1 MTPQIPNSADT
12 RLNLSAGL
20 ASVIVAIVLVAL
32 KLWAFSATQ
41 SLSVAASLADSAL
54 DFMVSLGAL
63 AAIYY
68 AARPADEDH
77 AFGHTSAE
85 DLAALG
91 QSVFILI
98 SGGVIGWA
106 AVRRL
111 LSDTPVTLMSEGR
124 GMVVMAAS
132 IALTLALVL
141 WQRYVARRT
150 GSRVVAADSL
160 HYLGDLLPA
169 SGVLLSLWAS
179 SRFGLPYIDSVV
191 ALGAAVLLVIGSL
204 RIGKGAWDALMDR
217 SASPALIARIEAI
230 AKSHPGVHGYHDLR
244 TRQAGSTVFVNLHV
258 ELDGNQSLNDAHA
271 ISAGL
276 KHAIRQAY
284 PQCDVIIHQDPV
296 RDETPVP

>member
-1 MTPQIPNSADT
+1 MTPETSNT
-12 RLNLSAGL
+12 RLNLSAGI
-20 ASVIVAIVLVAL
+20 ASVIVAICLVIL
-32 KLWAFSATQ
+32 KLWAFSETHA
-41 SLSVAASLADSAL
+41 LSVAASLTDSAL

-68 AARPADEDH
+68 AARPADDDH
-77 AFGHTSAE
+77 TFGHTSAE

-106 AVRRL
+106 AIRRL
-111 LSDTPVTLMSEGR
+111 LSDAPVTLMSEGR
-124 GMVVMAAS
+124 GMIVMAVS

-141 WQRYVARRT
+141 WQRHVARQT

-169 SGVLLSLWAS
+169 AGALLSLWAS
-179 SRFGLPYIDSVV
+179 AKFGLPYIDSVV
-191 ALGAAVLLVIGSL
+191 ALGAAALLAIGAL

-217 SASPALIARIEAI
+217 AADPALIAGIEAI
-230 AKSHPGVHGYHDLR
+230 AKAHPGVHGYHDLR

-258 ELDGNQSLNDAHA
+258 ELDGNQSLNDAHS

-296 RDETPVP
+296 R

>member
-1 MTPQIPNSADT
+1 MNQQTINRANT
-12 RLNLSAGL
+12 RLNISAGM
-20 ASVIVAIVLVAL
+20 ASIVVAILLVAL

-68 AARPADEDH
+68 AARPADDDH

-111 LSDTPVTLMSEGR
+111 LSDAPTTLMSEGR
-124 GMVVMAAS
+124 GMIVMAAS
-132 IALTLALVL
+132 IILTMALIL
-141 WQRYVARRT
+141 WQRRVARIT

-169 SGVLLSLWAS
+169 AGALLSLWAS
-179 SRFGLPYIDSVV
+179 KQFNLPYIDSVV
-191 ALGAAVLLVIGSL
+191 ALGAAALLIIGAL

-217 SASPALIARIEAI
+217 AADPALIAEIRAI
-230 AKSHPGVHGYHDLR
+230 AREHKGVHGFHDLR
-244 TRQAGSTVFVNLHV
+244 TRQSGSTVFINLHV
-258 ELDGNQSLNDAHA
+258 ELDGAQSLNDAHA
-271 ISAGL
+271 ISASL
-276 KHAIRQAY
+276 KHEIRQAY
-284 PQCDVIIHQDPV
+284 PHADVIIHQDPV
-296 RDETPVP
+296 R

>member
-1 MTPQIPNSADT
+1 MKPQTINRSNT
-12 RLNLSAGL
+12 RLNISAGL
-20 ASVIVAIVLVAL
+20 ASIIVAILLVVL

-68 AARPADEDH
+68 AARPADDDH
-77 AFGHTSAE
+77 TFGHTSAE

-111 LSDTPVTLMSEGR
+111 LSDAPTTLMSEGR

-132 IALTLALVL
+132 IVLTLALVL
-141 WQRYVARRT
+141 WQRHVARVT

-169 SGVLLSLWAS
+169 AGALLSLWAS
-179 SRFGLPYIDSVV
+179 SQFGLPYIDSVV
-191 ALGAAVLLVIGSL
+191 ALGAAVLLIIGAL

-217 SASPALIARIEAI
+217 AADPALIAGIEAI
-230 AKSHPGVHGYHDLR
+230 ARDHKGVHGFHDLR
-244 TRQAGSTVFVNLHV
+244 TRQSGSTVFVNLHV
-258 ELDGNQSLNDAHA
+258 ELDGTQTLNDAHT
-271 ISAGL
+271 ISANL

-296 RDETPVP
+296 R

>member
-1 MTPQIPNSADT
+1 MTQHPPETPHT

-20 ASVIVAIVLVAL
+20 ASVGVAILLVIL
-32 KLWAFSATQ
+32 KLWAYSETQ

-68 AARPADEDH
+68 ASRPADEDH

-106 AVRRL
+106 AIRRL
-111 LSDTPVTLMSEGR
+111 LSDSPVPLMSER
-124 GMVVMAAS
+124 HGMIVMAVS

-169 SGVLLSLWAS
+169 GGALLSLWAS

-191 ALGAAVLLVIGSL
+191 ALAAAVVLIIGAL

-217 SASPALIARIEAI
+217 SANPALIAGIEAI
-230 AKSHPGVHGYHDLR
+230 AQDFPGVHGYHDLR
-244 TRQAGSTVFVNLHV
+244 TRQAGSTVFVNLHI
-258 ELDGNQSLNDAHA
+258 ELDGEQSLNEAHG

-296 RDETPVP
+296 R

>member
-1 MTPQIPNSADT
+1 MIQQTLNTTNT
-12 RLNLSAGL
+12 RLNISAGV

-32 KLWAFSATQ
+32 KVWAFSATH
-41 SLSVAASLADSAL
+41 SLSVAASLTDSAL
-54 DFMVSLGAL
+54 DFIVSLGAL

-68 AARPADEDH
+68 AARPADDDH

-91 QSVFILI
+91 QSVFILV
-98 SGGVIGWA
+98 SGGVIAWA
-106 AVRRL
+106 AIRRL
-111 LSDTPVTLMSEGR
+111 LSDTPVSLMSEGR

-132 IALTLALVL
+132 IVLTMALIL

-150 GSRVVAADSL
+150 GSRVVTADSL

-169 SGVLLSLWAS
+169 GGAIVSLWAS
-179 SRFGLPYIDSVV
+179 AQFNLPHIDSVV
-191 ALGAAVLLVIGSL
+191 ALGAAALLVIGAL

-217 SASPALIARIEAI
+217 SANPALIAKIEAI
-230 AKSHPGVHGYHDLR
+230 AAEHPGVHGFHDLR
-244 TRQAGSTVFVNLHV
+244 TRQSGSTIFVNLHV
-258 ELDGNQSLNDAHA
+258 ELDGNQTLNEAHS
-271 ISAGL
+271 ISADL

-296 RDETPVP
+296 R

>member
-1 MTPQIPNSADT
+1 MIQQTLNTTNT
-12 RLNLSAGL
+12 RLNISAGV
-20 ASVIVAIVLVAL
+20 ASVIVAIVMVAL
-32 KLWAFSATQ
+32 KVWAFSATH
-41 SLSVAASLADSAL
+41 SLSVAASLTDSAL
-54 DFMVSLGAL
+54 DFIVSLGAL

-68 AARPADEDH
+68 AARPADDDH

-98 SGGVIGWA
+98 SGGVIAWA
-106 AVRRL
+106 AIRRL
-111 LSDTPVTLMSEGR
+111 LSDTPVSLMSEGR

-132 IALTLALVL
+132 IVLTMALIL

-150 GSRVVAADSL
+150 GSRVVTADSL

-169 SGVLLSLWAS
+169 GGAIVSLWAS
-179 SRFGLPYIDSVV
+179 AQFNLPHIDSVV
-191 ALGAAVLLVIGSL
+191 ALGAAALLVIGAL

-217 SASPALIARIEAI
+217 SANPALIAKIEAI
-230 AKSHPGVHGYHDLR
+230 AAEHPGVHGFHDLR
-244 TRQAGSTVFVNLHV
+244 TRQSGSTIFVNLHV
-258 ELDGNQSLNDAHA
+258 ELDGNQTLNEAHS
-271 ISAGL
+271 ISADL

-296 RDETPVP
+296 R

>member
-1 MTPQIPNSADT
+1 MTPGTPNA

-20 ASVIVAIVLVAL
+20 ASVAVAICLVIL
-32 KLWAFSATQ
+32 KLWAFSETQ
-41 SLSVAASLADSAL
+41 ALSVAASLTDSAL

-68 AARPADEDH
+68 AARPPDDDH

-91 QSVFILI
+91 QAVFILI

-111 LSDTPVTLMSEGR
+111 LSDTPVTLMAEGR
-124 GMVVMAAS
+124 GMIMMAVS
-132 IALTLALVL
+132 IALTLGLVL
-141 WQRYVARRT
+141 WQRHVARQT

-169 SGVLLSLWAS
+169 GGALLSLWAS
-179 SRFGLPYIDSVV
+179 AKFGLPYIDSVV
-191 ALGAAVLLVIGSL
+191 ALGAAALLAIGAL

-217 SASPALIARIEAI
+217 SVNPALIAGIEAI
-230 AKSHPGVHGYHDLR
+230 AKAHPGVHGYHDLR
-244 TRQAGSTVFVNLHV
+244 TRQSGSTVFVNLHI
-258 ELDGNQSLNDAHA
+258 ELDGSQTLNDAHT

-296 RDETPVP
+296 R

>member
-1 MTPQIPNSADT
+1 MIQQTLNTTNT
-12 RLNLSAGL
+12 RLNISAGV

-32 KLWAFSATQ
+32 KVWAFSATH
-41 SLSVAASLADSAL
+41 SLSVAASLTDSAL
-54 DFMVSLGAL
+54 DFIVSLGAL

-68 AARPADEDH
+68 AARPADDDH

-98 SGGVIGWA
+98 SGGVIAWA
-106 AVRRL
+106 AIRRL
-111 LSDTPVTLMSEGR
+111 LSDTPVSLMSEGR

-132 IALTLALVL
+132 IVLTMALIL

-150 GSRVVAADSL
+150 GSRVVTADSL

-169 SGVLLSLWAS
+169 GGAIVSLWAS
-179 SRFGLPYIDSVV
+179 AQFNLPHIDSVV
-191 ALGAAVLLVIGSL
+191 ALGAAALLVIGAL

-217 SASPALIARIEAI
+217 SANPALIAKIEAI
-230 AKSHPGVHGYHDLR
+230 AAEHPGVHGFHDLR
-244 TRQAGSTVFVNLHV
+244 TRQSGSTIFVNLHV
-258 ELDGNQSLNDAHA
+258 ELDGNQTLNEAHS
-271 ISAGL
+271 ISADL

-296 RDETPVP
+296 R

>member
-1 MTPQIPNSADT
+1 MNQPPVKRSNT

-20 ASVIVAIVLVAL
+20 ASIIVAILLVVL

-68 AARPADEDH
+68 AARPADDDH
-77 AFGHTSAE
+77 TFGHTSAE

-91 QSVFILI
+91 QSVFIMI

-106 AVRRL
+106 AIRRL
-111 LSDTPVTLMSEGR
+111 LSDAPTNLMSEGR

-132 IALTLALVL
+132 IVLTFALIL
-141 WQRYVARRT
+141 WQRHVARVT

-169 SGVLLSLWAS
+169 AGALLSLWAS
-179 SRFGLPYIDSVV
+179 SQFNLPYIDSVV
-191 ALGAAVLLVIGSL
+191 ALGAAALLIIGAL

-217 SASPALIARIEAI
+217 AADPAVIARIEAI
-230 AKSHPGVHGYHDLR
+230 ARDHEGVHGLHDLR
-244 TRQAGSTVFVNLHV
+244 TRQSGSTVFVNLHV
-258 ELDGNQSLNDAHA
+258 ELDGTQTLNDAHT
-271 ISAGL
+271 ISADL

-296 RDETPVP
+296 R

>member
-1 MTPQIPNSADT
+1 MNQQIVNRANT
-12 RLNLSAGL
+12 RLNISAGL
-20 ASVIVAIVLVAL
+20 ASIMVAILLVAL

-68 AARPADEDH
+68 AARPADDDH

-111 LSDTPVTLMSEGR
+111 LSDAPTALMSEGR

-132 IALTLALVL
+132 IALTLALIL
-141 WQRYVARRT
+141 WQRHVARVT

-169 SGVLLSLWAS
+169 AGALLSLWAS
-179 SRFGLPYIDSVV
+179 SQFGLPYIDSVV
-191 ALGAAVLLVIGSL
+191 ALGASVLLIIGAL

-217 SASPALIARIEAI
+217 AADPALIAGVEAI
-230 AKSHPGVHGYHDLR
+230 ARDHKGVHGFHDLR
-244 TRQAGSTVFVNLHV
+244 TRQSGSTVFINLHV
-258 ELDGNQSLNDAHA
+258 ELDGQQSLTDAHA
-271 ISAGL
+271 ISASL
-276 KHAIRQAY
+276 KHEIRQAY
-284 PQCDVIIHQDPV
+284 PHADVIIHQDPV
-296 RDETPVP
+296 R

>member
-1 MTPQIPNSADT
+1 MKAHPGNRSNT
-12 RLNLSAGL
+12 RLNISAGL
-20 ASVIVAIVLVAL
+20 ASIIVAILLVAL

-68 AARPADEDH
+68 AARPADDDH
-77 AFGHTSAE
+77 TFGHTSAE

-111 LSDTPVTLMSEGR
+111 LSDAPTSLMSEGR

-132 IALTLALVL
+132 IVLTMALIL
-141 WQRYVARRT
+141 WQRHVARVT

-169 SGVLLSLWAS
+169 AGALLSLWAS
-179 SRFGLPYIDSVV
+179 SQFGLPYIDSVV
-191 ALGAAVLLVIGSL
+191 ALGAAALLIIGAL

-217 SASPALIARIEAI
+217 AADPALIAKIEAI
-230 AKSHPGVHGYHDLR
+230 ARDYKGVHGFHDLR
-244 TRQAGSTVFVNLHV
+244 TRQSGSTVFVNLHV
-258 ELDGNQSLNDAHA
+258 ELDGTQTLNDAHT

-296 RDETPVP
+296 R

>member
-1 MTPQIPNSADT
+1 MTSQIPNSSNT

-20 ASVIVAIVLVAL
+20 ASVIVAIILVAL
-32 KLWAFSATQ
+32 KLWAYSATQ

-68 AARPADEDH
+68 AARPADDDH

-91 QSVFILI
+91 QSVFTLI

-111 LSDTPVTLMSEGR
+111 LSSDPVTLMSEGR
-124 GMVVMAAS
+124 GMVVMAIS

-141 WQRYVARRT
+141 WQRHVARQT

-169 SGVLLSLWAS
+169 GGALLSLWAS
-179 SRFGLPYIDSVV
+179 SRFGMPYIDSVV

-217 SASPALIARIEAI
+217 SASPALIAGIMAI
-230 AKSHPGVHGYHDLR
+230 AKSNPGVHGYHDLR

-296 RDETPVP
+296 R

>member
-1 MTPQIPNSADT
+1 MKPQTINRSNT
-12 RLNLSAGL
+12 RLNISAGL
-20 ASVIVAIVLVAL
+20 ASIIVAIILVVL

-68 AARPADEDH
+68 AARPADDDH
-77 AFGHTSAE
+77 TFGHTSAE

-111 LSDTPVTLMSEGR
+111 LSDAPTTLMSEGR

-132 IALTLALVL
+132 IVLTLALVL
-141 WQRYVARRT
+141 WQRHVARVT

-169 SGVLLSLWAS
+169 AGALLSLWAS
-179 SRFGLPYIDSVV
+179 SQFGLPYIDSVV
-191 ALGAAVLLVIGSL
+191 ALAAAALLIIGAL

-217 SASPALIARIEAI
+217 AADPALIAGIEAI
-230 AKSHPGVHGYHDLR
+230 ARNHKGVHGFHDLR
-244 TRQAGSTVFVNLHV
+244 TRQSGSTVFVNLHV
-258 ELDGNQSLNDAHA
+258 ELDGTQTLNDAHT
-271 ISAGL
+271 ISADL

-296 RDETPVP
+296 R

>member
-1 MTPQIPNSADT
+1 MNLPTANGSDT
-12 RLNLSAGL
+12 RLNLSAGF
-20 ASVIVAIVLVAL
+20 ASVVVAVILVGL
-32 KLWAFSATQ
+32 KLWAYSATQ

-68 AARPADEDH
+68 AARPADDDH
-77 AFGHTSAE
+77 TFGHTSAE

-106 AVRRL
+106 AIRRL
-111 LSDTPVTLMSEGR
+111 LSEAPVTLMSEGR
-124 GMVVMAAS
+124 GMVVMAIS
-132 IALTLALVL
+132 IVLTLALIL
-141 WQRYVARRT
+141 WQRHVARKT

-169 SGVLLSLWAS
+169 SGAMLSLWAS
-179 SRFGLPYIDSVV
+179 SQFDLPHIDSVV
-191 ALGAAVLLVIGSL
+191 ALGAAVLLIIGAL

-217 SASPALIARIEAI
+217 SANPALIAGIERIARDQ
-230 AKSHPGVHGYHDLR
+230 AGVHGFHDLR
-244 TRQAGSTVFVNLHV
+244 TRLAGSTVFVNLHV
-258 ELDGNQSLNDAHA
+258 ELDGDQSLNDAHT
-271 ISAGL
+271 ISANL
-276 KHAIRQAY
+276 KYAIRQAY

-296 RDETPVP
+296 R